1 VSMIH
6 VHAAFWLAVAI
17 VAVAA
22 VVLFKVLFV
31 RFHVPGLSTVAAAI

>member
-1 VSMIH
+1 MSIH
-6 VHAAFWLAVAI
+6 VHAAFWLAVAL

-22 VVLFKVLFV
+22 VAIFKVVFL